1 MIFLKKFL
9 KFTSLLLCFNILATL
24 SGCGKK
30 EQSEDSVSSSY
41 KKDYDI
47 FVYNTDMNIGSSF
60 REMCDEYTKRTGVII
75 RTVTPSEAEN
85 NFESMR
91 NYLSGEYP
99 PDIFTVSSISELQ
112 TLKNDSQILDFSN
125 ATEESFKNVVNAIPE
140 SIRLSSN
147 TADNFGVPYTVEG
160 YGFLV
165 DPKMIASIFGGD
177 RYRKVID
184 DLQSCNCEEFINF
197 IQVIKAYINSPG
209 AYTCKLNN
217 HVYTC
222 SSSKGELSKN
232 LNGVF
237 SFAAGNAK
245 YSGSYLVNTALCSVF
260 KSAAAANIATTEDI
274 QNLKNPLMKF
284 AEIIDIIT
292 GNLSGPSGPL
302 SRGLELVSNTQN
314 SVSQSMKNFV
324 NGKTLF
330 LLASTEDYQNILVF
344 DSLIAKRS
352 VFIPIKMPFSEED
365 VTSSQSISKNINKSL
380 SAYVPRYFC
389 INAKSG
395 ENEKKKAQD
404 FLTWIQTSDLAQKY
418 VIPKFGYTPYDLKNT
433 EVLDNPLSRS
443 LVGYI
448 SEGKILPCAFMGAPE
463 KWGGDGIGK
472 YLIEQYFT
480 KAVWDYQDYEKIAD
494 YGVEKWKELK

>member
-160 YGFLV
+160 YGFL
-165 DPKMIASIFGGD
+165 
-177 RYRKVID
+177 
-184 DLQSCNCEEFINF
+184 
-197 IQVIKAYINSPG
+197 
-209 AYTCKLNN
+209 
-217 HVYTC
+217 
-222 SSSKGELSKN
+222 
-232 LNGVF
+232 
-237 SFAAGNAK
+237 
-245 YSGSYLVNTALCSVF
+245 
-260 KSAAAANIATTEDI
+260 
-274 QNLKNPLMKF
+274 
-284 AEIIDIIT
+284 
-292 GNLSGPSGPL
+292 
-302 SRGLELVSNTQN
+302 
-314 SVSQSMKNFV
+314 
-324 NGKTLF
+324 
-330 LLASTEDYQNILVF
+330 
-344 DSLIAKRS
+344 
-352 VFIPIKMPFSEED
+352 
-365 VTSSQSISKNINKSL
+365 
-380 SAYVPRYFC
+380 
-389 INAKSG
+389 
-395 ENEKKKAQD
+395 
-404 FLTWIQTSDLAQKY
+404 
-418 VIPKFGYTPYDLKNT
+418 
-433 EVLDNPLSRS
+433 
-443 LVGYI
+443 
-448 SEGKILPCAFMGAPE
+448 
-463 KWGGDGIGK
+463 
-472 YLIEQYFT
+472 
-480 KAVWDYQDYEKIAD
+480 
-494 YGVEKWKELK
+494 